1 MVIDIGLENREIKP
15 TLAYG
20 RIKKLDWATCGE
32 N

>member
-20 RIKKLDWATCGE
+20 RIKVGWGDVW
-32 N
+32 